1 VCYTIGF
8 MAPEFPK
15 LGRGPAS
22 GVSERTHHRGRWT
35 AGGDEQTRFWTE
47 ADVAGILKAA
57 IGARRIVSAPN
68 GNRNDNGSDSI

>member
-1 VCYTIGF
+1 MCYTIGF

-22 GVSERTHHRGRWT
+22 GVSESERKHHRGRWT

-47 ADVAGILKAA
+47 GDVAGILKAA
-57 IGARRIVSAPN
+57 IGARRIV
-68 GNRNDNGSDSI
+68 